1 MHIGKQRVRDND
13 APTSNVAKASASSA
27 PVHPQ
32 TRKVRKAE
40 IPGSDVKG
48 AIILLRVLWPISI
61 TDTRLSGKKRAR
73 DVEDERPA
81 SQEKTVASMVEGGA
95 QSM

>member
-1 MHIGKQRVRDND
+1 MHIGKQRVRDED

-32 TRKVRKAE
+32 TRKVRKVE

-48 AIILLRVLWPISI
+48 AIILLRAPCPISI
-61 TDTRLSGKKRAR
+61 IDTRLPGKKRAR

-81 SQEKTVASMVEGGA
+81 SQEKTVASMVEGGT